1 MSLFYLWAWVA
12 WRWAAP
18 LWSSVMSEWQTRV
31 RRQEREQRLF
41 QSAPRGLA
49 LSKRGPEYVG
59 VISVIVSE
67 LEFSDVQMQILF
79 ADLMEGANDAALQ
92 DRPEAFDGLRVN
104 SADDVL
110 MRSVVW

>member
-1 MSLFYLWAWVA
+1 
-12 WRWAAP
+12 
-18 LWSSVMSEWQTRV
+18 
-31 RRQEREQRLF
+31 
-41 QSAPRGLA
+41 

-110 MRSVVW
+110 MRSVVWSLNRLFRSSARRLMGGLEPILLWGLCQL